1 MRIVRSKRWKPKKK
15 LRAPQPCSATKKTRK
30 NAANKK
36 VSPLLCDPGRI
47 SFRRE
52 PPSEEDDDASS
63 PTPRRDSPCASS
75 SLSLSSHLVHA
86 CPIPASP
93 RPFTAD
99 SPSPVRANVRAPRCA
114 GPSSRPV
121 PAIAGGVFSLRQSP
135 RWSRSPR
142 RGRPRCSLLCTLAQ
156 SRNAPWVVLWAG
168 ASLVP
173 PPCFAALTAAARGG
187 ARVPPFLCLLP
198 ISSYPVPVHHPFLFN
213 PAPFAKSGPLLRA

>member
-1 MRIVRSKRWKPKKK
+1 M
-15 LRAPQPCSATKKTRK
+15 
-30 NAANKK
+30 
-36 VSPLLCDPGRI
+36 CDPGRI

-93 RPFTAD
+93 HPFTAD

-173 PPCFAALTAAARGG
+173 PP
-187 ARVPPFLCLLP
+187 
-198 ISSYPVPVHHPFLFN
+198 
-213 PAPFAKSGPLLRA
+213 LLRGLDRGRARWCARSAFSLSPSNLFLPGACPPSIPFQPGPIRQKRTPPARLI